1 MGGTEIAA
9 FERPVLSMTQGEEM
23 ATDSNARQTNDA
35 ATDER
40 RRNGQRT
47 VTPTRK
53 PARTHAAVSRDG
65 ARRPERGSGSA
76 KGNGPVTPSRGEE
89 ASKPLW
95 EDDSGTMP
103 PEEWS

>member
-1 MGGTEIAA
+1 
-9 FERPVLSMTQGEEM
+9 M

-47 VTPTRK
+47 VTPTRTR
-53 PARTHAAVSRDG
+53 ARTQAAGARDG
-65 ARRPERGSGSA
+65 ARRAGRGNDG
-76 KGNGPVTPSRGEE
+76 GNGPVTPSRGEDE
-89 ASKPLW
+89 GRKPLW
-95 EDDSGTMP
+95 EDDRGEMP